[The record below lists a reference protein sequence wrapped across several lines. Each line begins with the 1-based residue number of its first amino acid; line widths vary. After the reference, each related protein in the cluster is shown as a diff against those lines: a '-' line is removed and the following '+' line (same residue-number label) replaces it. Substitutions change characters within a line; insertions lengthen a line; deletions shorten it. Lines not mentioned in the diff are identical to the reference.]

1 MKKSVKKLSALLM
14 TVIMVLAMSA
24 TAFAA
29 ESVTKPSESDAK
41 DVIVEN
47 VEAGATVRAYQ
58 IIGAVYDSYGFNHY
72 KWGVGG
78 ENGQEVKFGENGEVT
93 GLTSD
98 FITDLAKDT
107 GNLGEPVTATVSVGA
122 TSAILNLAAGT
133 WMIIVTPPA
142 KDPAKVYNPMV
153 ASVYYTKSGSDNT
166 MGGGPVSANDNW
178 TLVTTDAYAK
188 STEITL
194 TKGVDDEEAEV
205 SNDTVNYTVT
215 TTIPSYSNEYTNPEF
230 TIEDNINNGLEYT
243 ETAPVVKVGGLEI
256 TAEGNY
262 VYAKGVDDKS
272 FTITFDSKYV
282 QGLADKNDTER
293 AVKITYSAKL
303 TDDAIIAHGINRA
316 TVTYS
321 VSPSSTSTKFDTE
334 YVDTFE
340 FDGILKKVK
349 EDKTTALGGAEFTLY
364 RAYDETKK
372 ELSDEFGT
380 FTTLE
385 DGNGNIKFEGLDAD
399 RTYYLKETKAPKEY
413 TINEKVYKVTFSDIN
428 RDNDG
433 KVVSYTVKVDD
444 KEAAI
449 VDYGVAVKDEF
460 DVVVNTKLSS
470 LPSTGG
476 IGTTIF
482 TIGGCV
488 IMIAAAG
495 LFFASRRKEEK

>member
-29 ESVTKPSESDAK
+29 ELVRKPSGSDAK
-41 DVIVEN
+41 DVTVEN

-58 IIGAVYDSYGFNHY
+58 IIDAVYDSYGFNHY
-72 KWGVGG
+72 KWVAGG
-78 ENGQEVKFGENGEVT
+78 KNGQEVEFGESGEVT

-98 FITDLAKDT
+98 FITGLAKGT
-107 GNLGEPVTATVSVGA
+107 GELGEPVTVTVSAGA
-122 TSAILNLAAGT
+122 TSATLNLAAGT
-133 WMIIVTPPA
+133 WMILVTPPTQ
-142 KDPAKVYNPMV
+142 DPAKVYNPMV

-166 MGGGPVSANDNW
+166 MGGGSVSADDNW
-178 TLVTTDAYAK
+178 ILVTTNAYAK

-194 TKGVDDEEAEV
+194 TKDVNDQEAEV
-205 SNDTVNYTVT
+205 SNDTVNYTVK
-215 TTIPSYSNEYTNPEF
+215 TTIPSYSNEYTNPVF
-230 TIEDNINNGLEYT
+230 TIIDSIENGLEYT
-243 ETAPVVKVGGLEI
+243 ETVPVVKVGGSEI
-256 TAEGNY
+256 TAENNY
-262 VYAKGVDDKS
+262 DYEKAGDGKS
-272 FTITFDSKYV
+272 FTITFHPTYV
-282 QGLADKNDTER
+282 RGLAGNTDTER
-293 AVKITYSAKL
+293 AVEITYSAKL
-303 TDDAIIAHGINRA
+303 TGDAITGHGINEA

-321 VSPSSTSTKFDTE
+321 VSPNSTSTKSDTE

-349 EDKTTALGGAEFTLY
+349 EDGTTALGGAEFTLY
-364 RAYDETKK
+364 RTYNETKK

-385 DGNGNIKFEGLDAD
+385 DGDGNIKFEGLDAD

-413 TINEKVYKVTFSDIN
+413 TINEKVYKVTFANIS
-428 RDNDG
+428 RDAEG
-433 KVVSYTVKVDD
+433 KVVSYEVRVDD
-444 KEAAI
+444 EKAAT
-449 VDYGVAVKDEF
+449 VNYGVAVTKMF